1 MENFIFCAVYNPEC
15 KNPEMRR
22 SPLKFDNRKLQDL
35 QFLRILREDAFSL
48 LVFLFD
54 GLSIH

>member
-1 MENFIFCAVYNPEC
+1 MENVIFSAVYNPEC
-15 KNPEMRR
+15 KNPKMRR
-22 SPLKFDNRKLQDL
+22 SPLKFDNRKLQNL

-48 LVFLFD
+48 LVFLFA